1 MRPRN
6 HPLSHPNT
14 VSLVNLVTLV
24 LGATLASGFLAA
36 AWRLSN

>member
-14 VSLVNLVTLV
+14 AGLVNLVTLV
-24 LGATLASGFLAA
+24 LGATLASGFLPV
-36 AWRLSN
+36 AWRLSH